1 MSLDRKAT
9 RKHCSERER
18 DNSFKS
24 RVSDSG
30 YMDHPSQSHES
41 VTQPEQQPPIKS
53 DPINAPEPGRDRA
66 PGTCGFITTIYGRT
80 RNHEYN
86 QK

>member
-1 MSLDRKAT
+1 MSEDRKAT

-53 DPINAPEPGRDRA
+53 DPINALGPGRDRA
-66 PGTCGFITTIYGRT
+66 PGTCGFISDNIW
-80 RNHEYN
+80 
-86 QK
+86 